1 MHIHTSSPPDL
12 DNDPPRDQST
22 QSPVRPESE
31 GPVRLE
37 PVLPFARLGKD
48 DVDYAGGKGANLGE
62 LTAAGLPVPDGFVV
76 GAPAYAAYCEQT
88 GLRERLAELLDGVDV
103 EDTAALQAAS
113 AAARELFDTTP
124 LPEPL
129 QREIRAAYG
138 QIGSH
143 PSASDGEA
151 GADADGNT
159 VTEAGG
165 GTAGDTAP
173 AVAVRSSATAEDT
186 ADTSFAGM
194 NETFL
199 NIRGA
204 DAVIDAVRRCWRSLF
219 GARTIYYRGMNGFG
233 QAAMDIAVVVQR
245 QVNSTRA
252 GVMFTVNPAT
262 GERGELV
269 IEGSFGLG
277 EAVVSG
283 SVSPDRYIVEKAT
296 LAIRRREVH
305 RKELVIEYAPDGGTQ
320 QRTLSE
326 DDSLRPVLTDAEVV
340 AVAGLGRRIEEHYG
354 FPQDTEWAFDPEGA
368 LWMLQSRPIT
378 TLQELPAEASATL
391 EPDAAGAGAGAGAGG
406 TGAGAGTGGAGG
418 GAEPAVLLRGLGG
431 APGGASGSARVLRSL
446 ADADRLGEGDVLVT
460 HMTAPDWLPL
470 MRRAAAIVTDSGGM
484 TCHAAIVSR
493 ELGIPCVVGTGE
505 ATRVLRDGEA
515 ITVDATRGVVLE
527 GLPDVGLAATSFL
540 DGSPPAGGPGSGAGL
555 PTTTGAGSPSVAS
568 AATAAVPGGA
578 AGTSTG
584 GPVTGTQIL
593 VNLSE
598 PSQVQRVAGL
608 AVDGVGLLRAELMV
622 LEALAGDHPRV
633 LLEEGRGEDFVARM
647 AAGLT
652 TFAAGF
658 APRPVTYR
666 TIDFRT
672 NEFSGLRGGE
682 RFEPQESN
690 PMIGY
695 RGALRY
701 TREPDVFRLE
711 LAALRQVWDAGL
723 QNLHVMLP
731 FVRTAR
737 ELRRCRE
744 LIAES
749 GLLDR
754 AGFELWVMAEVPS
767 VLFNLADYAALGV
780 AGISV
785 GSNDLTQLLLGA
797 DRDNEV
803 LAETFDER
811 DPAVTAYLRELIPRA
826 RELGLRTSI
835 CGQAPSVHPEYAELL
850 VRAGIDA
857 ISVNIDVIDRT
868 RALVAAAEQR
878 VLLDAARTAGQAD
891 GAGRRPNGSQPERV
905 GRPRAG

>member
-1 MHIHTSSPPDL
+1 MSIATDTDTRISVDA
-12 DNDPPRDQST
+12 
-22 QSPVRPESE
+22 VRPF
-31 GPVRLE
+31 G
-37 PVLPFARLGKD
+37 RLGRED
-48 DVDYAGGKGANLGE
+48 TMYAGGKGANLGE
-62 LTAAGLPVPDGFVV
+62 LTSAGLPVPDGFVV
-76 GAPAYAAYCEQT
+76 GAPAYAAFCEQT
-88 GLRERLAELLDGVDV
+88 GLRERLAELLDGVNV

-113 AAARELFDTTP
+113 AAAQGLFDDTAMP
-124 LPEPL
+124 PAIED
-129 QREIRAAYG
+129 EIRAAY
-138 QIGSH
+138 
-143 PSASDGEA
+143 ERLA
-151 GADADGNT
+151 GTDQR
-159 VTEAGG
+159 
-165 GTAGDTAP
+165 AP
-173 AVAVRSSATAEDT
+173 VAVRSSATAEDT

-199 NIRGA
+199 NIRGGEH
-204 DAVIDAVRRCWRSLF
+204 VIDAVRNCWRSLF
-219 GARTIYYRGMNGFG
+219 GARTIYYRGLNGFA
-233 QAAMDIAVVVQR
+233 QADMDIAVVVQR
-245 QVNSTRA
+245 QVESRSA

-262 GERGELV
+262 GERDELV

-283 SVSPDRYIVEKAT
+283 SVSPDRYVVDKAT

-305 RKELVIEYAPDGGTQ
+305 HKDLMIEYAPDGGTQ
-320 QRTLSE
+320 QRTLTE
-326 DDSLRPVLTDAEVV
+326 VQALKPVLTDEEVV
-340 AVAGLGRRIEEHYG
+340 AVAELGRRIEEHYG
-354 FPQDTEWAFDPEGA
+354 SPQDTEWAFDPDGT

-378 TLQELPAEASATL
+378 TLHDDTPTTV
-391 EPDAAGAGAGAGAGG
+391 AA
-406 TGAGAGTGGAGG
+406 
-418 GAEPAVLLRGLGG
+418 AEPSEPQTVLLRGLGG
-431 APGGASGSARVLRSL
+431 APGDASGAARVLTSL
-446 ADADRLGEGDVLVT
+446 ADAANLNDGDVLVT
-460 HMTAPDWLPL
+460 HMTSPDWLPL
-470 MRRAAAIVTDSGGM
+470 LRRAAAVVTDSGGM

-505 ATRVLRDGEA
+505 ATRKLRDGE
-515 ITVDATRGVVLE
+515 IVTVDATRGVVLE
-527 GLPDVGLAATSFL
+527 GVR
-540 DGSPPAGGPGSGAGL
+540 PPARASEPPAAASPAGQA
-555 PTTTGAGSPSVAS
+555 AG
-568 AATAAVPGGA
+568 ATAGA
-578 AGTSTG
+578 AAL
-584 GPVTGTQIL
+584 VTATQIL

-598 PSQVQRVAGL
+598 PSQVERVKGL
-608 AVDGVGLLRAELMV
+608 PVDGVGLLRAEMMV
-622 LEALAGDHPRV
+622 LEALAGDHPRT
-633 LLEEGRGEDFVARM
+633 LLEEGREEEFIARM
-647 AAGLT
+647 AEGLT

-682 RFEPQESN
+682 RFEPHEAN

-711 LAALRQVWDAGL
+711 LAALSRVWDAGL
-723 QNLHVMLP
+723 YNLHVMLP

-744 LIAES
+744 LISEA

-754 AGFELWVMAEVPS
+754 PGFELWVMAEVPS
-767 VLFNLADYAALGV
+767 VLFNLEEYAALGV
-780 AGISV
+780 AGISI

-857 ISVNIDVIDRT
+857 ISVSVDVIDRT
-868 RALVAAAEQR
+868 RGLVAAAERR
-878 VLLDAARTAGQAD
+878 VMLDFA
-891 GAGRRPNGSQPERV
+891 
-905 GRPRAG
+905 RAGG